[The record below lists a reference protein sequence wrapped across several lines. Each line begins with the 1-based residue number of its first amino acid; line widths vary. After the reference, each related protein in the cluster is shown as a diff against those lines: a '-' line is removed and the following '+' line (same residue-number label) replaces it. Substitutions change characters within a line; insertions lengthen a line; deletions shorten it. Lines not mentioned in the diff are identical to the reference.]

1 MNAMA
6 RFAVIGHPVGHTL
19 SPILHTANFRALG
32 FDGTYGAC
40 DVAPDELADA
50 LRRFV
55 AEGYLGINCTIPHK
69 EAVLPLMTR
78 LDASAV
84 RCAAVNTVKIETD
97 GSMVGYN
104 TDCTGFSLSLE
115 EQGVSCAGRHIVL
128 LGAGGAARA
137 VAVACLDGG
146 CASLAIA
153 NRTRAKAEALA
164 AALADL
170 ANGRVSA
177 LGGAETPET
186 RQALRDADLIVNAT
200 AVGLKADDPSAV
212 PAEVL
217 RAGQVVCDI
226 IPVRRETATLAAA
239 WAAGAL
245 AVGGLGMLV
254 HQGAAA
260 FRIWTGREPDV
271 AAMFK
276 VLDVP

>member
-1 MNAMA
+1 MA
-6 RFAVIGHPVGHTL
+6 RFAVIGHPIGHTL

-40 DVAPDELADA
+40 DVAPDELASA

-84 RCAAVNTVKIETD
+84 RCAAVNTVKIEPD
-97 GSMVGYN
+97 GTMVGYN

-115 EQGVSCAGRHIVL
+115 EKGVSCAGRHIVL

-137 VAVACLDGG
+137 VAVACLDEG

-153 NRTRAKAEALA
+153 NRTRAKAETLA

-170 ANGRVSA
+170 AHGRVLA

-186 RQALRDADLIVNAT
+186 RQALCAADLIVNAT
-200 AVGLKADDPSAV
+200 AVGL
-212 PAEVL
+212 
-217 RAGQVVCDI
+217 
-226 IPVRRETATLAAA
+226 
-239 WAAGAL
+239 
-245 AVGGLGMLV
+245 
-254 HQGAAA
+254 
-260 FRIWTGREPDV
+260 
-271 AAMFK
+271 
-276 VLDVP
+276 

>member
-1 MNAMA
+1 MA
-6 RFAVIGHPVGHTL
+6 RFAVIGHPIGHTL
-19 SPILHTANFRALG
+19 SPTLHTANFRAIG

-115 EQGVSCAGRHIVL
+115 EKDVSCAGRHIVL

-146 CASLAIA
+146 CTSQAIA

-170 ANGRVSA
+170 AHGRVSA

-200 AVGLKADDPSAV
+200 AVGLKADDPSAA

-239 WAAGAL
+239 RAAGAL

-260 FRIWTGREPDV
+260 FRIWTGLEPDV
-271 AAMFK
+271 AAMFRA
-276 VLDVP
+276 VEETT